1 MELEHSLENL
11 HKYMLK
17 NNVIQEYTE
26 KYSQIITHNQKMEEI
41 ETEPVPVKVIQKQPI
56 PKPQQPLSQPQIQ
69 IPKIQQIKHQS
80 LKATHKQ
87 PHQKKQITYIPKND
101 SLFWCMYIILNGYEK
116 YAMLGNN
123 INIVIEKNEKIN
135 YVQNLRDNKTQLKKQ
150 LKISLNDV
158 ENKLVNESTIDLKTV
173 FALAVANNIHL
184 MVVFVSKNVFFEFK
198 PETIGCSDDSK
209 IQIITSKPKSGEKH
223 TEFILEEEEVEAQSD
238 FYRTEFYQME
248 NLELRLKG
256 IASYKSG
263 ELLEMMQKLKM
274 VGDSSDNG
282 LKDTDKKKKK
292 NKKEM
297 YEDIELFL
305 RV

>member
-1 MELEHSLENL
+1 MDLEHSLENL

-26 KYSQIITHNQKMEEI
+26 KYNHFITNNQKI
-41 ETEPVPVKVIQKQPI
+41 ETQPLPVKVIQKQT
-56 PKPQQPLSQPQIQ
+56 QHQSLSQTQIQ
-69 IPKIQQIKHQS
+69 IPKIQQS

-87 PHQKKQITYIPKND
+87 PHQKQMKIPND

-116 YAMLGNN
+116 YMTLGNN
-123 INIVIEKNEKIN
+123 INIVIEKTEKIN

-158 ENKLVNESTIDLKTV
+158 ENKLVNEPTIDLKTV
-173 FALAVANNIHL
+173 FALAVSNNIHL

-198 PETIGCSDDSK
+198 PDSSSGDGVNDSK
-209 IQIITSKPKSGEKH
+209 IQIITLKPKSGEKH
-223 TEFILEEEEVEAQSD
+223 TEFMLEEEELEAQSD
-238 FYRTEFYQME
+238 FYRTEFYKME

-274 VGDSSDNG
+274 DDGVKES
-282 LKDTDKKKKK
+282 DKKKKK

-297 YEDIELFL
+297 YEEIELFL

>member
-1 MELEHSLENL
+1 MDLEHSLENL

-26 KYSQIITHNQKMEEI
+26 KYSHFITNNKKMEET
-41 ETEPVPVKVIQKQPI
+41 ETEPMPVKVIQKQT
-56 PKPQQPLSQPQIQ
+56 QQPLSQTQIQ
-69 IPKIQQIKHQS
+69 IPKIQQS
-80 LKATHKQ
+80 LKATDKQ
-87 PHQKKQITYIPKND
+87 PKKQLSKND

-116 YAMLGNN
+116 YTMLGNN
-123 INIVIEKNEKIN
+123 INIVIEKTEKIN
-135 YVQNLRDNKTQLKKQ
+135 YVQNLRDNKMKLKKQ

-158 ENKLVNESTIDLKTV
+158 ENKLVNEPVIDLKTV
-173 FALAVANNIHL
+173 FALAVSNNIHL

-198 PETIGCSDDSK
+198 PETLDANNDSN
-209 IQIITSKPKSGEKH
+209 IQIITSKPKNGEKH
-223 TEFILEEEEVEAQSD
+223 SEFILEEEEVEAQAD
-238 FYRTEFYQME
+238 FYRTEFYKME

-263 ELLEMMQKLKM
+263 ELLEMMRKLKM
-274 VGDSSDNG
+274 EVECDNS
-282 LKDTDKKKKK
+282 DKKKKK

-297 YEDIELFL
+297 YEEIELFL